1 VGTRSALQVGKK
13 QRADTQEI
21 AKSFWRALFLWRL
34 QLVVY
39 LCAKSSKKVFGFIYI
54 TGSSSA

>member
-1 VGTRSALQVGKK
+1 VGKK

-21 AKSFWRALFLWRL
+21 AKSFWHLFYGGWRL

-39 LCAKSSKKVFGFIYI
+39 LNYL
-54 TGSSSA
+54 